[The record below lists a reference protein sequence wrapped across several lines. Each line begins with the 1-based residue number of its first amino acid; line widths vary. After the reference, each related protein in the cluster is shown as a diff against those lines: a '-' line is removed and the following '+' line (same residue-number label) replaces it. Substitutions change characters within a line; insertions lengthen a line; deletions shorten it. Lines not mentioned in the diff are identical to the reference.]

1 MLILVLGKGK
11 TGSLVAEVARERG
24 HGVRAL
30 DIDENP
36 HASALTAPNLA
47 GVDVVIDFTAPEAAV
62 ENIRA
67 VLALGGRIVV
77 GTTGWYSHLA
87 ETQVQSAKARGGLLY
102 GTNFS
107 IGVQKLFQLTAELA
121 KLEGYQFS
129 IDETHHVTKL
139 DAPSGTAI
147 TLKEIILG
155 VGRAP
160 KPISTCPLSRT
171 AWAMPRAST
180 WCARRV
186 TAICWSCATT
196 RIRGAALRWARCAA
210 PSGWPANPARG
221 SSARSSR
228 SYNSGQRSTYVY
240 AARLR
245 PALAGCAA
253 SRRPGSRRRSQTSA
267 GTNERGSSAGCERE
281 DSGIR
286 GCVHQA
292 RKSGRA
298 RRWMGVFTQRL

>member
-30 DIDENP
+30 DINDNP

-47 GVDVVIDFTAPEAAV
+47 GVDVVIDFTAPEAAA
-62 ENIRA
+62 ENMRA

-77 GTTGWYSHLA
+77 GTTGWYAKVNEMRALA
-87 ETQVQSAKARGGLLY
+87 LERGGGLLY

-121 KLEGYQFS
+121 KLEGYKFS

-155 VGRAP
+155 VRPDIEVPIESHRVGDAKGEHVVRAV
-160 KPISTCPLSRT
+160 SDCDVLELRHDAHSRRGF
-171 AWAMPRAST
+171 ALGA
-180 WCARRV
+180 V
-186 TAICWSCATT
+186 
-196 RIRGAALRWARCAA
+196 RGAEW
-210 PSGWPANPARG
+210 
-221 SSARSSR
+221 
-228 SYNSGQRSTYVY
+228 
-240 AARLR
+240 
-245 PALAGCAA
+245 LAG
-253 SRRPGSRRRSQTSA
+253 
-267 GTNERGSSAGCERE
+267 
-281 DSGIR
+281 
-286 GCVHQA
+286 
-292 RKSGRA
+292 KSGAWEFREI
-298 RRWMGVFTQRL
+298 FDQL